1 METSE
6 KRIELH
12 KKLRNLS
19 PIRKNDK
26 NEEIA
31 TKLTEKSQNPQV
43 KNKLSKR
50 DKPSQ
55 ERITSIVS
63 KNINEYRH
71 IINTQKPDDTE
82 LKWVLQL
89 RAYKEKG
96 RYRKLGEFK
105 KDMHI
110 NVYERDIE
118 EYLDRVKRAKRAELK
133 TAQPNMNEYKHLCQ
147 TRLDGTANTS
157 QFRFEST
164 LRNFYT
170 KDSKDKWREVSE
182 LQKPRLF
189 SSYYSSK
196 NILSPVNNKIRGPDC
211 VLKAHE
217 TVYDV
222 MLLLKFR

>member
-19 PIRKNDK
+19 PIHKNVKKED
-26 NEEIA
+26 IVS
-31 TKLTEKSQNPQV
+31 KLTKKSATEKERNKISM
-43 KNKLSKR
+43 KNKHL
-50 DKPSQ
+50 Q

-89 RAYKEKG
+89 RGYKEKG
-96 RYRKLGEFK
+96 RYRKLAEFK

-110 NVYERDIE
+110 NVYERNIT

-133 TAQPNMNEYKHLCQ
+133 TAQPNMNEYKHLYQ
-147 TRLDGTANTS
+147 TRLDGTANAC

-170 KDSKDKWREVSE
+170 NDSKDKWREVSE

-196 NILSPVNNKIRGPDC
+196 NILSPENIILRGPEC
-211 VLKAHE
+211 VLKAYE

-222 MLLLKFR
+222 RK